1 MKLVPMTEKDFRQYL
16 DRAIVSYAQDQ
27 VDAGA
32 WQPALA
38 EGLARQVMNNLL
50 PEGLET
56 PENRLFMLVNE
67 EGAQTGYLWLGM
79 RDEGGSR
86 VAVLYDFEIY
96 EPYRRR
102 GYGRAALGLLEDE
115 ARQDGAERVL
125 LHVFGHNAA
134 ARSLYQKASFT
145 ERNVTMVKELGN

>member
-16 DRAIVSYAQDQ
+16 DRAIDNYAQDQ

-38 EGLARQVMNNLL
+38 AGLARQAFNNLL

-56 PENRLFMLVNE
+56 HGNRLFMLVNE

-96 EPYRRR
+96 APYRRR
-102 GYGRAALGLLEDE
+102 GYGRAALRLMEDE

-134 ARSLYQKASFT
+134 ARALYQKAGFT
-145 ERNVTMVKELGN
+145 ERNVTMVKQLS